1 MDDRV
6 WFFSVPAFQ
15 GPTSFFSPIIL
26 SLGYHN
32 YISLYVI

>member
-1 MDDRV
+1 MDDKGLV
-6 WFFSVPAFQ
+6 FSVPAFQ
-15 GPTSFFSPIIL
+15 GPISFFSPIIL